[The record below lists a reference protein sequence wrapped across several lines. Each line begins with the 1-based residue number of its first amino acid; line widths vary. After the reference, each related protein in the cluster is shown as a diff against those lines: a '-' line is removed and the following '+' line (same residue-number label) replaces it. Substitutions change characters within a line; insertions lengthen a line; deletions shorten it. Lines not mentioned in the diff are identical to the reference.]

1 MIVELTEA
9 QRQALEERP
18 DEPLRLIDPRTRRAY
33 VLLPADVYARLLA
46 QPEEDELSDTY
57 AAQMESALRAGWDDP
72 AMDDY
77 NNYEENFRKLWP

>member
-1 MIVELTEA
+1 MSVELTEA
-9 QRQALEERP
+9 QRKALEARP
-18 DEPLRLIDPRTRRAY
+18 NEPLRLIDPCTRRAY
-33 VLLPADVYARLLA
+33 VLLPADVYDRLLA
-46 QPEEDELSDTY
+46 QQEEDELSETY